1 VIDLSVAGR
10 FSMVCRDA
18 STKKARQ
25 VNPLMYNTPE
35 EKALYDLGERK
46 SICTMDDINC
56 LLNFRDET
64 KATVTG
70 IEIFIESTSEFI

>member
-1 VIDLSVAGR
+1 MEVAVRMESLGTDTSPVTVMIGQNFDVQIWPLVINFSVAGR

-46 SICTMDDINC
+46 SI
-56 LLNFRDET
+56 
-64 KATVTG
+64 
-70 IEIFIESTSEFI
+70 S

>member
-1 VIDLSVAGR
+1 VIEPFTAGR

-35 EKALYDLGERK
+35 EKSLYDLGERK
-46 SICTMDDINC
+46 VDFVPCMI
-56 LLNFRDET
+56 LLILNVRDEA
-64 KATVTG
+64 KATASG
-70 IEIFIESTSEFI
+70 IEIIIESSTEFI

>member
-1 VIDLSVAGR
+1 
-10 FSMVCRDA
+10 MVCRDA

-46 SICTMDDINC
+46 SI
-56 LLNFRDET
+56 
-64 KATVTG
+64 
-70 IEIFIESTSEFI
+70 S